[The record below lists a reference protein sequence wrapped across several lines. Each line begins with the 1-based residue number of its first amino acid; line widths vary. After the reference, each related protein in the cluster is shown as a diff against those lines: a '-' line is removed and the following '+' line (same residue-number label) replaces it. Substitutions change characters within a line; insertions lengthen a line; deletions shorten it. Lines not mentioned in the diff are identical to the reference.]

1 MGASAQGQLRARE
14 LNVTKPHALNCT
26 DRGDEREMLIET
38 EIKRR
43 ETCTERETDIE
54 TETERMNQKLS
65 LPGPTNPFRRLGWRN
80 CLINS
85 GPTDFSRL

>member
-1 MGASAQGQLRARE
+1 M
-14 LNVTKPHALNCT
+14 H
-26 DRGDEREMLIET
+26 IET
-38 EIKRR
+38 
-43 ETCTERETDIE
+43 ETDIE

-65 LPGPTNPFRRLGWRN
+65 LPGPRNPFRRLGWRN